1 MNKLLLTT
9 LILSIPFS
17 LLAQTN
23 EGDLRME
30 KSFWGV
36 KFYDGSRVIKPRD
49 VLNVMETNPEA
60 WNTFKKAKSNYDAA
74 QVLGVIGGFMIGWPI
89 GTAIGGGDPQWGL
102 AAGGV
107 GVLLLSIP
115 FNSAFI
121 KHSKNAI
128 EIYNRA
134 PGSAGAWPAAV
145 DILPYGTGVKLI
157 LRF

>member
-9 LILSIPFS
+9 LSLSIPFS

-23 EGDLRME
+23 EGGLRIE
-30 KSFWGV
+30 KAFLGV
-36 KFYDGSRVIKPRD
+36 KFYEGTRLLKPNE
-49 VLNVMETNPEA
+49 VLNIMKVDEEA
-60 WNTFKKAKSNYDAA
+60 FAEFKKAKSNYDAA
-74 QVLGVIGGFMIGWPI
+74 QVFGFIGGFMIGWPL
-89 GTAIGGGDPQWGL
+89 GTALAGGDPQWGL
-102 AAGGV
+102 AAGGA

-115 FNSAFI
+115 FNSAFV
-121 KHSKNAI
+121 KHSKRAI

-145 DILPYGTGVKLI
+145 DILPYGPGVKLI